1 MKYFLITTSDKRSW
15 GSHQNNIFLGSWCE
29 SFGKENPENL
39 KIQNYHWDDKEK
51 FERDIQYLNDL
62 YETKLDELS
71 IAMNK
76 IHNETNN
83 KSFWRIIIGPWL
95 KSFIDVVFDR
105 YESVNLIHSE
115 CEIENTYCL
124 KANYLN
130 WTPKDFNEYLNLIK
144 FDEWNHLIY
153 SEIIKYLGIP
163 FNEIKTP
170 LIRSSGGKRK
180 NSLKKLFNHINNYYN
195 KLLPNKF
202 NKNFVVAGYF
212 KPLQLIKFHFFLKQ
226 IPQFLNYELE
236 INRAKTIKTDVRS
249 KIILNSNDKF
259 EVLLNDLIRKQIP
272 TAYIESYKLIKKKT
286 IKFFPKHPA
295 VILTSNGYDSN
306 EAFKF
311 WVASKKESI
320 NTKYIINQHGG
331 NFGICFYNQSEK
343 HQILTSDIF
352 TTWGWIDSN
361 NKKIKPM
368 PSYKLQQLKYKRRNN
383 SSNIQLLVASYPKH
397 FYTLVDQPN
406 ASQNIEYFKGIESL
420 LNKLENDV
428 KRKLKIRI
436 HQDLYGWKIKQRF
449 CELGYRDSL
458 EDSTSISFKNSINN
472 SSISICTF
480 NSTTFLETLSA
491 NVPTLIF
498 FSSNRYLIRDN
509 AKPMFEKLK
518 NVKIFFETPE
528 ELAKHL
534 NDIHLDIYDWWNQ
547 QELQSTKNEFCYNY
561 ARKSENWASIWVDLF
576 ETL

>member
-105 YESVNLIHSE
+105 YESIDILNSE
-115 CEIENTYCL
+115 HEIDNTYCL
-124 KANYLN
+124 KANYLD

-153 SEIIKYLGIP
+153 SEIIKYIGIP

-170 LIRSSGGKRK
+170 LIRLSGGKRK
-180 NSLKKLFNHINNYYN
+180 NPLKKLFNHINNYYN

-236 INRAKTIKTDVRS
+236 INRATTIKTDVRS
-249 KIILNSNDKF
+249 KIILNSNNKF
-259 EVLLNDLIRKQIP
+259 EVLLNDLIKKQIP
-272 TAYIESYKLIKKKT
+272 TAYIESYELIKKKA
-286 IKFFPKHPA
+286 IKFFPKYPA
-295 VILTSNGYDSN
+295 VILTSNAFNSN

-331 NFGICFYNQSEK
+331 NFGICFYSQSEK
-343 HQILTSDIF
+343 HQILTSNIF
-352 TTWGWIDSN
+352 TTWGWIDSK

-368 PSYKLQQLKYKRRNN
+368 PSYKLQQLKYKKRNN
-383 SSNIQLLVASYPKH
+383 ISNIQLLVASYPKH
-397 FYTLVDQPN
+397 FYTLIDQPN
-406 ASQNIEYFKGIESL
+406 ASQNIEYFNGIENL
-420 LNKLENDV
+420 LNKLENNV
-428 KRKLKIRI
+428 KKKLKIRI

-458 EDSTSISFKNSINN
+458 EDSTSISFKKSTNN

>member
-105 YESVNLIHSE
+105 YESIDLLNSE
-115 CEIENTYCL
+115 YEIDNTYCL
-124 KANYLN
+124 KANYLD
-130 WTPKDFNEYLNLIK
+130 WTPKDFNEYWNLIK

-163 FNEIKTP
+163 FNEIKTS
-170 LIRSSGGKRK
+170 LMRSSGGKRK

-236 INRAKTIKTDVRS
+236 INRAITIKTDVRS
-249 KIILNSNDKF
+249 KIILNSNNKF

-272 TAYIESYKLIKKKT
+272 TAYIESYELIKKKA
-286 IKFFPKHPA
+286 IKFFPKHPE
-295 VILTSNGYDSN
+295 VILTSNAYDSN

-331 NFGICFYNQSEK
+331 NFGICFYSSSEK

-368 PSYKLQQLKYKRRNN
+368 PSYKLQHLKYKRRNN
-383 SSNIQLLVASYPKH
+383 ISNIQLVIASYPKH
-397 FYTLVDQPN
+397 FYTLIDQPN
-406 ASQNIEYFKGIESL
+406 ASQSIEYFFGIESFL
-420 LNKLENDV
+420 KKLENNV
-428 KRKLKIRI
+428 KRNLKIRI

-449 CELGYRDSL
+449 CELGYKDNL
-458 EDSTSISFKNSINN
+458 EDSTSISFEKSINN

-498 FSSNRYLIRDN
+498 FSSSRYLIRDN
-509 AKPMFEKLK
+509 AKPMFEKLQK
-518 NVKIFFETPE
+518 VKIFFETPE

-547 QELQSTKNEFCYNY
+547 KELQSTKNEFCYNY